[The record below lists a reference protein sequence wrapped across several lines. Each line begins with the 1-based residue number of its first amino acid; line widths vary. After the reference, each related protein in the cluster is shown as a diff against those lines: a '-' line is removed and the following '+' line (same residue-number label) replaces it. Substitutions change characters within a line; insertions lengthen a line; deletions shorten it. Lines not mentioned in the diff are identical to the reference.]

1 MLGKIITTQV
11 KLIKFVIFPAFLG
24 AIASFIGPAHH
35 AQIYSLIGGVIGFAI
50 QHRVMYPALKD
61 AIQAS
66 NELFDKIFED
76 KD

>member
-1 MLGKIITTQV
+1 MLEKIITTQV

-24 AIASFIGPAHH
+24 AIASFIGPAHQ

-50 QHRVMYPALKD
+50 QHRVMLPAIKD
-61 AIQAS
+61 AMQAS

-76 KD
+76 RD